1 MEMKVIKIWLVVL
14 LLTVAFADVSL
25 AQSNEL
31 ELSDNSK
38 ETEKEE
44 SEPEEVRLN
53 GDYFKGYV
61 LDTKSILTS
70 PLRWGKWGWIKVS
83 LVVGTTIGLY
93 TCDQE
98 IQDWVQRE
106 RNDTSDNI
114 ARFAEPFG
122 NGLYTLPPLAA
133 FYLYGH
139 FFKYEK
145 AKRTTLLT
153 LESIAIS
160 SGIFTQI
167 IKFTAHRHRPKTGD
181 PYDTWD
187 GPSFSNSNLSF
198 CSGHSSFAFA
208 LATTIASEYKNI
220 VFIPPLAYGMA
231 TLTALSRV
239 NDNYHWASDVFFGSA
254 LGYFTAKAI
263 VGLHKSKKDINLTVI
278 PITDGKDTALTVIS
292 YRF

>member
-1 MEMKVIKIWLVVL
+1 MSDDVREIKK
-14 LLTVAFADVSL
+14 DQGEPQEVSL
-25 AQSNEL
+25 NW
-31 ELSDNSK
+31 
-38 ETEKEE
+38 
-44 SEPEEVRLN
+44 
-53 GDYFKGYV
+53 DYFKGYV

-70 PLRWGKWGWIKVS
+70 PLHWGKWDWVKAS
-83 LVVGTTIGLY
+83 LVVGTTAGLY
-93 TCDQE
+93 AYDQE

-114 ARFAEPFG
+114 AEFAEPFG
-122 NGLYTLPPLAA
+122 NGLYTLPPLAV

-153 LESIAIS
+153 FESIALS
-160 SGIFTQI
+160 AGIFTQV

-187 GPSFSNSNLSF
+187 GPSFSTSHLSF

-220 VFIPPLAYGMA
+220 VFIPPLAYGIA

-254 LGYFTAKAI
+254 LGYFTAKA
-263 VGLHKSKKDINLTVI
+263 VVRLHSSKKDIDLTII
-278 PITDGKDTALTVIS
+278 PVTDGKDTALTVIS